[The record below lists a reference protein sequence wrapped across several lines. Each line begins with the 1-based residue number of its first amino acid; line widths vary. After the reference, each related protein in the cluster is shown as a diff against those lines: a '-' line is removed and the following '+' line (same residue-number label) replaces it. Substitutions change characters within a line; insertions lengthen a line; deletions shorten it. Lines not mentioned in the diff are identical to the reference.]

1 MGPELTFTLWIALIL
16 GARKRVYG
24 GLVGI
29 LATIGLFDVVLE
41 TVVPIPAGIAGLLY
55 NGKYLLYGL
64 TLVLILMFR
73 PSGILGERRRR
84 VVSKPGAKLEKKE
97 G

>member
-1 MGPELTFTLWIALIL
+1 M
-16 GARKRVYG
+16 G

-41 TVVPIPAGIAGLLY
+41 TIVPIPAGIAGILY

-73 PSGILGERRRR
+73 PSGILGEKRKR
-84 VVSKPGAKLEKKE
+84 VSIKPTGKLEKKE